1 MDGSLGDGGLGA
13 AALVSTLSLD
23 RAGLEDLLLRGLA
36 LLAGWQGG
44 AGHLQEGSDP
54 QPDPTIGLLA
64 CLRNMAA
71 GFLRSHPK
79 EKREAIRSSMI

>member
-1 MDGSLGDGGLGA
+1 MGDGGSGA

-23 RAGLEDLLLRGLA
+23 WAGLEDLLLRGLA

-54 QPDPTIGLLA
+54 HPDPTIGLLA
-64 CLRNMAA
+64 CLSNMAV

-79 EKREAIRSSMI
+79 EKREAIRSSVI